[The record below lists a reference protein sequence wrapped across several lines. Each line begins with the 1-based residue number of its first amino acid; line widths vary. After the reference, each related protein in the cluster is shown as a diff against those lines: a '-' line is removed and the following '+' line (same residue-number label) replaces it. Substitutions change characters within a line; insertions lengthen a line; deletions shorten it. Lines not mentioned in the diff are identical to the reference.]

1 MVVDVD
7 LTFAS
12 VDGIIGFSWVRAPAF
27 SVSGTATMSL
37 TSNCEYVFNQV
48 YGDSGL
54 SIDALYRNMGVG
66 LRSPLSGSAELTF
79 TAFMC
84 LSIDYSGGCGGFGNP
99 CSSSFISGCGTSNYF
114 RNVNER
120 VTTAAD
126 TSGLFCFRSGTLS
139 KPEGTI
145 TIVDAY

>member
-1 MVVDVD
+1 MIFFGD
-7 LTFAS
+7 
-12 VDGIIGFSWVRAPAF
+12 WVRVPAF

-37 TSNCEYVFNQV
+37 YSACEYSYNQT

-54 SIDALYRNMGVG
+54 SNDSPYRNMGVG
-66 LRSPLSGSAELTF
+66 LDTPLSGSARLTF
-79 TAFMC
+79 TSFMC
-84 LSIDYSGGCGGFGNP
+84 LTIDYSGGCGGFGNP
-99 CSSSFISGCGTSNYF
+99 CSSSFTSGCSLSNYF
-114 RNVNER
+114 NGVNDR